1 MDLIKKAMKS
11 KTYITR
17 LFILLF
23 SIGMLTG
30 CDFYDVN
37 PENGLKEVDYYRD
50 RNDLNAGAFGIYAA
64 LTPEVHKFLLWGSA
78 RADMVTIGKE
88 GADAYVTEFV
98 NNNVTTLNPYTNYAG
113 LYKTIARCNRQL
125 EHIAEV
131 EQLDKTMSQND
142 FNAYYGEAYFV
153 RGLCYFYL
161 VRTFQEFPLILEDI
175 SENITYTDENGQVV
189 KMNTLSLTE
198 DELRAVA
205 LKAADKQKVWEV
217 IISDVKKAMSLLR
230 TNYNWNGVG
239 SLPVEQ
245 KYGRAT
251 LVSAYALACEV
262 ALWTDRFSQA
272 SAYADL
278 VVNASGYDVGSAGTW
293 SSQFYNR
300 WASPYSMFLIG
311 YSYDGSMETNRLQ
324 EFTSPF
330 TEDGGKYLLKPAK
343 QVVDS
348 IFSDAADVRIAGSY
362 KRIDKQD
369 MIWKYIGQDDKKA
382 MRAPYRSDA
391 SWNLIRTSDILL
403 WKGIIENRLGNL
415 PGAYYFLNK
424 VRAQRGLDEYNRDE
438 ITLTKEEMEDLLFME
453 RARELAFEGQRWY
466 DLLFME
472 TVLKKEGAL
481 SSAVAQK
488 YPKAERAAMKTWLA
502 DESHWYL
509 PIDPTLWK

>member
-1 MDLIKKAMKS
+1 MKK

-17 LFILLF
+17 LFILLL
-23 SIGMLTG
+23 SIGMLSG
-30 CDFYDVN
+30 CDFYEVN
-37 PENGLKEVDYYRD
+37 PENGLKEEDYYRD

-78 RADMVTIGKE
+78 RADMVTVGTE

-98 NNNVTTLNPYTNYAG
+98 NNNVTTLNPYTDYSG
-113 LYKTIARCNRQL
+113 LYRAIARCNRQL

-131 EQLDKTMSQND
+131 EKLDKTMSESD
-142 FNAYYGEAYFV
+142 FKAYYGEAYFV

-161 VRTFQEFPLILEDI
+161 VRTFQKFPLILEDI
-175 SENITYTDENGQVV
+175 SENVTYTDENGNTV
-189 KMNTLSLTE
+189 KMSTLSLSE

-205 LKAADKQKVWEV
+205 LKPADQQKVWEV
-217 IISDVKKAMSLLR
+217 IISDVKKAMSMLR
-230 TNYNWNGVG
+230 TDYNWNGVG

-251 LVSAYALACEV
+251 LTSAYALACEV
-262 ALWTDRFSQA
+262 ALWTNRFSQA

-278 VVNASGYDVGSAGTW
+278 VVNASGYGVGTAGTW
-293 SSQFYNR
+293 GAQFYNR
-300 WASPYSMFLIG
+300 WASPYSMFLLG
-311 YSYDGSMETNRLQ
+311 YTYDGSNETNRLQ
-324 EFTSPF
+324 EFTSPYA
-330 TEDGGKYLLKPAK
+330 EDGGQYLLKPAK

-348 IFSDAADVRIAGSY
+348 IFSDAADIRIANSY

-369 MIWKYIGQDDKKA
+369 MIWKYIGQDDGTA
-382 MRAPYRSDA
+382 MRESYHSDA
-391 SWNLIRTSDILL
+391 SWNIIRTADILL

-415 PGAYYFLNK
+415 PGAYYFLNM
-424 VRAQRGLDEYNRDE
+424 VRAQRGLDEYNREE
-438 ITLTKEEMEDLLFME
+438 ITYTMEEMEDLLFLE

-472 TVLKKEGAL
+472 TVLQKEGAL

-488 YPKAERAAMKTWLA
+488 YPKAERAAMKTYMENK
-502 DESHWYL
+502 DNWYL
-509 PIDPTLWK
+509 PVDPTLWK